1 MDLYAS
7 LSLAIAA
14 GVISFTS
21 PCALPLL
28 PGYVSYVSGL
38 GRAPE
43 GNPTAMRAKPRVGL
57 ASALFIA
64 GFTIVFVA
72 LGVTA
77 SAFGLLL
84 AQHRQILT
92 IAGGVLVIGMGLAS
106 LGVVRI
112 PLLQREARFDLHRV
126 RSGPAGAVVLGAAF
140 GLGWTPC
147 VGPVLASIL
156 ATAASSATLGTG
168 ALLLAA
174 YSLGLGVPFVLV
186 AIGVARGQRSL
197 AWLRAHTRKVEIA
210 GGVLLIAMGVV
221 MLTGGWTQLMG
232 RMLAAFARLG
242 WPPL

>member
-1 MDLYAS
+1 MDLYTS
-7 LSLAIAA
+7 LSLAVVA
-14 GVISFTS
+14 GIISFTS

-38 GRAPE
+38 GSGAGQGATTVRT
-43 GNPTAMRAKPRVGL
+43 GSRIGL

-64 GFTIVFVA
+64 GFTVVFVA

-84 AQHRQILT
+84 AQHKQALA
-92 IAGGVLVIGMGLAS
+92 IAGGVLVVAMGLVT
-106 LGVVRI
+106 LGAIRI
-112 PLLQREARFDLHRV
+112 PLLHRELRFDLHRV
-126 RSGPAGAVVLGAAF
+126 RRGPAGALVLGAAF

-156 ATAASSATLGTG
+156 ATAASTATVGTG

-186 AIGVARGQRSL
+186 AIGIARGRRSL
-197 AWLRAHTRKVEIA
+197 RWLRGHTRKVEVA
-210 GGVLLIAMGVV
+210 GGVLLIVMGIA
-221 MLTGGWTQLMG
+221 MLTGGWTQLMSW
-232 RMLAAFARLG
+232 MLAMFARLG

>member
-7 LSLAIAA
+7 LSLAIVA
-14 GVISFTS
+14 GIISFTS

-38 GRAPE
+38 GRESEAV
-43 GNPTAMRAKPRVGL
+43 TSLRVKPRVGL

-72 LGVTA
+72 LGATA

-84 AQHRQILT
+84 AQHRQILSV
-92 IAGGVLVIGMGLAS
+92 AGGVLVIAMGLVS
-106 LGVVRI
+106 LGAVRI
-112 PLLQREARFDLHRV
+112 PLLHRELRFDLRRV

-156 ATAASSATLGTG
+156 ATAAGTATVGTG

-186 AIGVARGQRSL
+186 AIGIARGQRGL
-197 AWLRAHTRKVEIA
+197 AWLRAHTRKIEIT
-210 GGVLLIAMGVV
+210 GGILLIAMGIA

-232 RMLAAFARLG
+232 RMLAVFARLG
-242 WPPL
+242 WPPM